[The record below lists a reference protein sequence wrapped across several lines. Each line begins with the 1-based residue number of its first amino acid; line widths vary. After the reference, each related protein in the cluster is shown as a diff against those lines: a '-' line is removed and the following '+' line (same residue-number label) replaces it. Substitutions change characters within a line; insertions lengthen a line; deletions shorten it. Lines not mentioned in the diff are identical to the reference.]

1 MTTPARRVLSS
12 RRALS
17 PMKRGMSR
25 WLLAVLLVACAA
37 VAAPTV
43 AAAPI
48 GGLQRVQVGDISVG
62 YREGGSGDG
71 PPLVLI
77 MGYGGAMYEWDPALL
92 ERLADQRRVVVFDN
106 RGVAT
111 TSGPTAGMTIETMAD
126 DTAGLIEAL
135 DLGRVDLLGWSM
147 GGNIA
152 QEVALRHP
160 EVVNRL
166 ILSATDP
173 GGPKA
178 VQPSA
183 AVLELL
189 ESAKEADLIKAI
201 FPQTRAGKSAAK
213 SYLTRVGAQ
222 PGLQA
227 SYFEISPETIRAQI
241 AAEDAWSDPGG
252 GAYASLGQITQPT
265 LVLGGALDRVE
276 LPVNSR
282 IIAGRIPSSLLK
294 LYPGAGHAFMYQY
307 PALVAKNVG
316 AFLG

>member
-1 MTTPARRVLSS
+1 MLRWTLAA
-12 RRALS
+12 ALIACVS
-17 PMKRGMSR
+17 
-25 WLLAVLLVACAA
+25 VVAPGA
-37 VAAPTV
+37 T
-43 AAAPI
+43 AAPI
-48 GGLQRVQVGDISVG
+48 GDLQHVQVGDISVG

-71 PPLVLI
+71 PPLVMI
-77 MGYGGAMYEWDPALL
+77 MGFGGAMYEWDPALL
-92 ERLADQRRVVVFDN
+92 ERLADQRRVIVFDN
-106 RGVAT
+106 RGAAT

-135 DLGRVDLLGWSM
+135 DLGQVDLLGWSM

-152 QEVALRHP
+152 LEVALRHP
-160 EVVNRL
+160 DLVNRL
-166 ILSATDP
+166 IPAATDP
-173 GGPKA
+173 GSPKA
-178 VQPSA
+178 VQPSP
-183 AVLELL
+183 AVLAALD
-189 ESAKEADLIKAI
+189 SAQEAELIKLI
-201 FPQTRAGKSAAK
+201 FPQTRAGKAAAK
-213 SYLTRVGAQ
+213 RYLARVHAQ